1 METLIDEQVTTR
13 PDHADAHGD
22 ALQGWRLEACW
33 ASCEEDVRAAQKLRY
48 RVFVEEMGARPRN
61 AEAQSDRVEA
71 DRYDDFCD
79 HLLVRAFPPGDG
91 TPGIVVGTYRV
102 MGPAA
107 ALRAGGLYSD
117 TEFDLAPLARLRA
130 RAVELGR
137 SCVHPGWRSGA
148 VIMALWTAL
157 GYYMFERGLDT
168 MIGCASISLAN
179 GRNDVQ
185 RLWRMLRQNYL
196 AAPEWQVCPRLPLL
210 PDDDSERRH
219 APRPDSPPP
228 DAPPLIKGYLRCGAR
243 VLGPPAFDAAFNTAD
258 LPMMLRVTELSPR
271 YRRHFM
277 GR

>member
-1 METLIDEQVTTR
+1 METLTEEHVTSRRDRAGT
-13 PDHADAHGD
+13 PGD

-33 ASCEEDVRAAQKLRY
+33 ASCEDDVRAAQQLRY
-48 RVFVEEMGARPRN
+48 RVFVEEMGARLHS
-61 AEAQSDRVEA
+61 AESVSDRLEA

-79 HLLVRAFPPGDG
+79 HLLVRAFPPGGG
-91 TPGIVVGTYRV
+91 TAGIVVGTYRV
-102 MGPAA
+102 MGPDA

-157 GYYMFERGLDT
+157 GYYMFEHGLDT
-168 MIGCASISLAN
+168 MIGSASISLAN
-179 GRNDVQ
+179 GRSDVQ
-185 RLWRMLRQNYL
+185 RLWRVLCQQYL
-196 AAPEWQVCPRLPLL
+196 VAPEWQVCPRLPLVL
-210 PDDDSERRH
+210 EEGEQTRSRNATVPE
-219 APRPDSPPP
+219 P

-243 VLGPPAFDAAFNTAD
+243 VLGPPAYDAAFNTAD
-258 LPMMLRVTELSPR
+258 LPMMLRVAELSPR

>member
-1 METLIDEQVTTR
+1 METLAEEHVTSRCDRTGA
-13 PDHADAHGD
+13 PGN

-33 ASCEEDVRAAQKLRY
+33 ASCEDDVRAAQQLRY
-48 RVFVEEMGARPRN
+48 RVFVEEMGARPHT
-61 AEAQSDRVEA
+61 ADSASGRVEA
-71 DRYDDFCD
+71 DRYDEFCD
-79 HLLVRAFPPGDG
+79 HLLVRAYPPDG
-91 TPGIVVGTYRV
+91 GTAGIVVGTYRV
-102 MGPAA
+102 MGPDA

-117 TEFDLAPLARLRA
+117 TEFDLAPLLRLRA
-130 RAVELGR
+130 GAVELGR

-157 GYYMFERGLDT
+157 GYYMFEHGLDT

-179 GRNDVQ
+179 GRGDVQ
-185 RLWRMLRQNYL
+185 RLWRMLRDSYL
-196 AAPEWQVCPRLPLL
+196 AAPEWRVRPRLPLL

-219 APRPDSPPP
+219 SPRPGSVP